1 MGLFSAGPDFEA
13 PALMDGIAEV
23 INHSCK
29 KNHEQRFAVG
39 LLILVLGGWGWVIL
53 NVGDMLANR
62 DVQIEADLDFHDV
75 IQGNYVPEVVI
86 CHGIPNYN
94 VHIGEGDCRLYE
106 HLAEAAMGAPCVNR
120 EGVPNNE
127 GKCSE
132 IKSTMLNILN
142 SQGKEPINQTCVKIN
157 LNEAVYDS
165 RAVSVRCI
173 GNFYDR
179 KDWPAGFGSGT
190 GGGGSDSGGSGAG
203 GSGTGDSGT
212 GSGGGTVGGSGG
224 GSDSGGSGTGGSGT
238 GGSGTGDSGTGSGG
252 GTVGGSGG
260 GSDSGG
266 SGTGDSG
273 TGGSDGGDSS
283 DSTDCSGMGVTWG
296 PGIAPPPDG
305 CGGGGGG
312 GGGRQRQLAGAG
324 STKVPNVMLVSM
336 YSPLQHTPKSGML
349 ESQFITDD
357 RMSFVEW
364 STTRIMDE
372 TGDETETTFV
382 FDGSS
387 TTTGHSLEDGEFSIF
402 LRPKSFGTTDI
413 HKYHN
418 DYYEYIDEIGG
429 YTGAVELVLGLFAL
443 FFWMLRPTHAITKQ
457 LSAKKNV
464 PPVTPTN

>member
-1 MGLFSAGPDFEA
+1 
-13 PALMDGIAEV
+13 
-23 INHSCK
+23 
-29 KNHEQRFAVG
+29 
-39 LLILVLGGWGWVIL
+39 
-53 NVGDMLANR
+53 
-62 DVQIEADLDFHDV
+62 
-75 IQGNYVPEVVI
+75 
-86 CHGIPNYN
+86 
-94 VHIGEGDCRLYE
+94 
-106 HLAEAAMGAPCVNR
+106 
-120 EGVPNNE
+120 
-127 GKCSE
+127 
-132 IKSTMLNILN
+132 
-142 SQGKEPINQTCVKIN
+142 
-157 LNEAVYDS
+157 
-165 RAVSVRCI
+165 
-173 GNFYDR
+173 
-179 KDWPAGFGSGT
+179 
-190 GGGGSDSGGSGAG
+190 
-203 GSGTGDSGT
+203 
-212 GSGGGTVGGSGG
+212 
-224 GSDSGGSGTGGSGT
+224 
-238 GGSGTGDSGTGSGG
+238 
-252 GTVGGSGG
+252 
-260 GSDSGG
+260 
-266 SGTGDSG
+266 
-273 TGGSDGGDSS
+273 
-283 DSTDCSGMGVTWG
+283 MGVTWG

>member
-224 GSDSGGSGTGGSGT
+224 GSDSGGSGTG
-238 GGSGTGDSGTGSGG
+238 
-252 GTVGGSGG
+252 
-260 GSDSGG
+260 
-266 SGTGDSG
+266 DSG

>member
-1 MGLFSAGPDFEA
+1 MKKLKFFSVHLSVLLLLNFSKNIHRFQKMGLFSAGPDFEA

-224 GSDSGGSGTGGSGT
+224 GSDSGGSGTG
-238 GGSGTGDSGTGSGG
+238 
-252 GTVGGSGG
+252 
-260 GSDSGG
+260 
-266 SGTGDSG
+266 DSG

>member
-1 MGLFSAGPDFEA
+1 
-13 PALMDGIAEV
+13 MDGIAEV

-190 GGGGSDSGGSGAG
+190 GGGGSDSGGSGA
-203 GSGTGDSGT
+203 
-212 GSGGGTVGGSGG
+212 
-224 GSDSGGSGTGGSGT
+224 